1 MVREARAISAKIL
14 VGKEVLLLS
23 GVEALGHIHHVAPQ
37 EVLHHQHVVVA
48 GQPLMGAEE
57 AGPRGVWDY
66 PRDLESMLNSK
77 KLYPYTAV
85 FLITNNQEGR
95 EHRTANTLIPT

>member
-1 MVREARAISAKIL
+1 MRVNIFFSNSAVVREARAISARIL

-66 PRDLESMLNSK
+66 PRDLELMLNLK
-77 KLYPYTAV
+77 KTYLTPV
-85 FLITNNQEGR
+85 FFIY
-95 EHRTANTLIPT
+95 

>member
-1 MVREARAISAKIL
+1 MVREARAISARIL

-37 EVLHHQHVVVA
+37 EVLHHQHEVVA
-48 GQPLMGAEE
+48 VQPLMGAEE

-66 PRDLESMLNSK
+66 PRDLVSMLNSK
-77 KLYPYTAV
+77 KLYLALPPV
-85 FLITNNQEGR
+85 IFIHQSSGR
-95 EHRTANTLIPT
+95 EGTSDCLHTNT